1 MKRVWCRP
9 QTVVQKFEANE
20 YVAACGMKTRFINL
34 FAMPIGQDLQDPR
47 FIQMVKMVLWGQ
59 MTMFTLAIM
68 RVVAKRMRQVQQM
81 IL

>member
-9 QTVVQKFEANE
+9 QTVVQKFEA
-20 YVAACGMKTRFINL
+20 GMKTRFINL

>member
-1 MKRVWCRP
+1 
-9 QTVVQKFEANE
+9 
-20 YVAACGMKTRFINL
+20 MKTRFINL
-34 FAMPIGQDLQDPR
+34 YSEIARQDLQDPR

>member
-1 MKRVWCRP
+1 
-9 QTVVQKFEANE
+9 
-20 YVAACGMKTRFINL
+20 MKTRFINL

>member
-20 YVAACGMKTRFINL
+20 YVAARFINL